1 MKTCWINWEAYYTM
15 VIKPLVSISIKLFI
29 MFMKMSKAFCEIL
42 SSNDKQQL
50 SKTYIMNI
58 NLPCYNPEDSELLYI
73 SQKQLKQSWIS
84 IQPKPC
90 DVTDTK
96 NEEKVW
102 CVHPKSNSIIHNK
115 KTFKVFFISM
125 QEHFNLAKSNSW
137 LLFFFLLLHFLNL

>member
-1 MKTCWINWEAYYTM
+1 MNKLGSVLHNGDKTSRKHFNKTFYHGYENEKGILWNCIIKRYLTYY
-15 VIKPLVSISIKLFI
+15 P
-29 MFMKMSKAFCEIL
+29 AQ
-42 SSNDKQQL
+42 NQQL
-50 SKTYIMNI
+50 NKTYIMNI

-137 LLFFFLLLHFLNL
+137 LLFLFCCL